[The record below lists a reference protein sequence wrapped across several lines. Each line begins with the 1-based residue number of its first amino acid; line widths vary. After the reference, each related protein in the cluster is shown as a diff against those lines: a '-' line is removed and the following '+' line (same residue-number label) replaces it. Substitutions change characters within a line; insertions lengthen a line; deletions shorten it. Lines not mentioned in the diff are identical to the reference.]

1 MKNIHRAKQ
10 EGRNIMNFDV
20 DYSDEKPRLISNT
33 DRYDIRA
40 IFRVRKSQGK
50 N

>member
-1 MKNIHRAKQ
+1 M
-10 EGRNIMNFDV
+10 
-20 DYSDEKPRLISNT
+20 DYDDEKPRLINNA